1 MHPRGGRGVGVE
13 RKSWGL
19 ASSRVRHPKVVPL
32 PLRHTRWRSSSER
45 NIRKQNVKIR
55 YRSRSTLRRFEEQ
68 LTSRGRFFRPTTA
81 LPPRRADPARAA
93 VHSPCR
99 GLLLQPD
106 RRGRIAPDRL
116 ASPCG
121 HERRRRLLCPR
132 QDGARSPQWRE
143 SRFPRCSSAPPARP
157 PSTREP
163 DHAAFGLAAS
173 QDRTC
178 LGLTQ
183 ERPLARRTSARIIS
197 RKVTKPAAAA
207 PATASRSV
215 RRSPRALKTVD
226 LALSNSAF
234 ANCLTRSTDR
244 CLIRLGCT

>member
-93 VHSPCR
+93 ADSPCR
-99 GLLLQPD
+99 GLLPDKTPPD
-106 RRGRIAPDRL
+106 RHGGGNQDSRAAFPLPRLTLRRHENPIMQHSDWQRLRIGHAL
-116 ASPCG
+116 ASL
-121 HERRRRLLCPR
+121 RNV
-132 QDGARSPQWRE
+132 A
-143 SRFPRCSSAPPARP
+143 SR
-157 PSTREP
+157 
-163 DHAAFGLAAS
+163 G
-173 QDRTC
+173 
-178 LGLTQ
+178 
-183 ERPLARRTSARIIS
+183 
-197 RKVTKPAAAA
+197 AAA
-207 PATASRSV
+207 TA
-215 RRSPRALKTVD
+215 
-226 LALSNSAF
+226 
-234 ANCLTRSTDR
+234 
-244 CLIRLGCT
+244 